1 MPLNCILQ
9 LVLYCF
15 LYFAL
20 YGIRWYIYNLHC
32 AQYRVIPPPI
42 KDPQVTSSSL
52 RTEQQ
57 PIWAS
62 RFLYFISFCSYVFLP
77 PLPVWELGF
86 EILKRMIFYWFLS
99 PPPLWELSNNQSAL
113 RVFEI
118 VFTQAFRQKTISPPP
133 FGFSNHTTCK
143 TSCNKSMVEFRS

>member
-1 MPLNCILQ
+1 MPLNCNLL
-9 LVLYCF
+9 LVLCV

-20 YGIRWYIYNLHC
+20 YNIRWYTQSALRPISSDPAPNQGSTSHLLFSENWATTYLSFEILILHFFLFLRIF
-32 AQYRVIPPPI
+32 ATP
-42 KDPQVTSSSL
+42 SSL
-52 RTEQQ
+52 RTG
-57 PIWAS
+57 I
-62 RFLYFISFCSYVFLP
+62 RD
-77 PLPVWELGF
+77 F
-86 EILKRMIFYWFLS
+86 EKNDIYRFLS

-143 TSCNKSMVEFRS
+143 TSCNKSMVEFWS